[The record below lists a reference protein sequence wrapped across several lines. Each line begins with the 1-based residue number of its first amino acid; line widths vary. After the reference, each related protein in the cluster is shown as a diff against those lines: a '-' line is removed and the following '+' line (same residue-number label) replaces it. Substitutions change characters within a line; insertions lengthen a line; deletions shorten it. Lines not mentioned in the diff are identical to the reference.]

1 MSLMIMNNKKYNI
14 GILGA
19 TGAVGQEMLL
29 ILKEKHFPI
38 NNLYLFA
45 SKSSVGK
52 KIIFDNIEYIIK
64 EIDKDLFTKIDIIF
78 SALDNKLAK
87 DIIPYAVKA
96 GCLVIDNSSFYRLNK
111 DVPLVIPEINPLD
124 ILKHKG
130 IIANPNCSTII
141 ALLAIYKLHQYA
153 KVKSMIVSTYQAVS
167 GAGSLGIEELDNQI
181 IDILNN
187 KKVKIDTFPYQI
199 AYNLI
204 PQIGDE
210 DQLGYTN
217 EEMKMQNET
226 RKILNDYNI
235 KVSCTCVR
243 VPVYRSHSESI
254 NITFEQQITP
264 TLAKT
269 LLYNT
274 LGLKLIDY
282 INTKLYPMPILSNKE
297 DYIYVVRIR
306 EDLTTEDNK
315 SII

>member
-1 MSLMIMNNKKYNI
+1 MMIIIILLILYIMSLMIMNNKKYNI

-269 LLYNT
+269 LL
-274 LGLKLIDY
+274 
-282 INTKLYPMPILSNKE
+282 SN
-297 DYIYVVRIR
+297 IPQFPRQ
-306 EDLTTEDNK
+306 
-315 SII
+315 